1 MYQQVPLTSLR
12 SMAPPCQM
20 TQVLPA
26 PLGGLSLCSA
36 MEAFGAQ
43 VIKYTDTSLRNFS
56 DMQDDTTPCMLSQD
70 GNCGDLQEAKAY
82 YFFS

>member
-1 MYQQVPLTSLR
+1 
-12 SMAPPCQM
+12 
-20 TQVLPA
+20 
-26 PLGGLSLCSA
+26 

-43 VIKYTDTSLRNFS
+43 VIKHTDTSLRNFS